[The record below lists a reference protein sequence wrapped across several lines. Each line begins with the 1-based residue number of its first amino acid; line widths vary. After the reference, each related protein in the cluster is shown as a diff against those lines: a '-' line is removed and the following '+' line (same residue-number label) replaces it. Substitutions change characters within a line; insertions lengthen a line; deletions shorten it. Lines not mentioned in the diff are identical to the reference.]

1 MEDGVDYDIDAM
13 VDALRNTSTYDEFRM
28 KCDLIGIECI
38 ITRDEYS
45 HLKSVYDYGVPFNH
59 WQPSHS
65 YAYPSCKTTYRNLQ
79 LGSISL

>member
-13 VDALRNTSTYDEFRM
+13 VDVLRSSSTYDEFRM

-45 HLKSVYDYGVPFNH
+45 HLKSVYAYGASFNAY
-59 WQPSHS
+59 WQPQHS
-65 YAYPSCKTTYRNLQ
+65 YTYPSCRKTYRNL
-79 LGSISL
+79 